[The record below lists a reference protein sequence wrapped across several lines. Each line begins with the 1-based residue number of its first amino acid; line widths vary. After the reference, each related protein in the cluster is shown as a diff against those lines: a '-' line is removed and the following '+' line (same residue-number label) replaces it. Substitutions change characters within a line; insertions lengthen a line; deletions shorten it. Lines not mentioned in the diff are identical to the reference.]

1 MKAPINQLSKYLS
14 IAASTDL
21 KNREAQPEALKLLQ
35 DCENTIVSLV
45 LDGWRASK
53 QVGLPLALNSHF
65 LFLASVRTAISG
77 HPAAIFPTLRTA
89 LESACYALLI
99 AEDARLNEIWRSR
112 HKSEKTLKDQKRA
125 FSSAVAQATEQ
136 ASKRNEKMS
145 DFVKAMYEASIDYG
159 GHPNPRAM
167 NGHLQLGPGGF
178 DDIAEYGCLY
188 QDVDPR
194 TGMGMVTCAEFGIA
208 IAFLLACPLKGE
220 FSWEAQRS
228 TFVRLQA
235 QKDNVAARVLGV
247 PIECGEELYG
257 RFDKE

>member
-1 MKAPINQLSKYLS
+1 MNAPKNQLSKYLS

-21 KNREAQPEALKLLQ
+21 KNREAQPEALTLLQ

-45 LDGWRASK
+45 LNGWRASK
-53 QVGLPLALNSHF
+53 QVGLPLALNAHF
-65 LFLASVRTAISG
+65 MFLASVRTAISG

-99 AEDARLNEIWRSR
+99 ADDARLSDIWRSR
-112 HKSEKTLKDQKRA
+112 HKSEKNLKDQKKA

-136 ASKRNEKMS
+136 ASKRDEHMS

-167 NGHLQLGPGGF
+167 NGHLQFGPGGV
-178 DDIAEYGCLY
+178 DDIAEFGCLY
-188 QDVDPR
+188 QDADPR
-194 TGMGMVTCAEFGIA
+194 TGMGMIACAEFGVA
-208 IAFLLACPLKGE
+208 IAFLLSCPLIGE
-220 FSWEAQRS
+220 FSCQAQRS
-228 TFVRLQA
+228 TFAHLLT
-235 QKDNVAARVLGV
+235 QKDNAAALILGS
-247 PIECGEELYG
+247 PIECGERLYG